1 MSLFN
6 MSNKSLSYAFFYSFR
21 WQTATFQK
29 VFTTLHWGQNFVRSW
44 GHEVGRNFGFAT
56 FPNGPIRFN
65 MTYWFLTS
73 GNNQRDFVWSL
84 YPMLPHPG
92 RIAVVFDILLSVVC
106 MTRRSIK
113 CYIGF
118 SNSNIL
124 LYLRPKIRTNMT
136 VELFLKALRARQ
148 YYDVNEVNIYHLLNN
163 W

>member
-1 MSLFN
+1 MLKIQKKTVVWPSFGRW
-6 MSNKSLSYAFFYSFR
+6 AFSIC
-21 WQTATFQK
+21 QIK
-29 VFTTLHWGQNFVRSW
+29 VMRSEEILVLPHSQMDLLGLIW
-44 GHEVGRNFGFAT
+44 H
-56 FPNGPIRFN
+56 

-92 RIAVVFDILLSVVC
+92 RIAVVFVILLSVVC
-106 MTRRSIK
+106 MTRGSIK
-113 CYIGF
+113 CYSGF

>member
-6 MSNKSLSYAFFYSFR
+6 MSKIKAYLTLILVLDGKQLLSKKFSPPYIEV
-21 WQTATFQK
+21 K
-29 VFTTLHWGQNFVRSW
+29 ILWGR
-44 GHEVGRNFGFAT
+44 EVGRNFGFAT
-56 FPNGPIRFN
+56 FPNGGLIWH

-106 MTRRSIK
+106 MTRGSIK

-124 LYLRPKIRTNMT
+124 LYLRPRIRTKMT

-148 YYDVNEVNIYHLLNN
+148 YYDVNEVNIYHLL
-163 W
+163 